1 MASCIE
7 DYAMIGDCETAA
19 LIGRDGSVD
28 WLCWPR
34 FDSAACF
41 AAMLGTSDNGRW
53 LIAPD
58 GPTED
63 VVRRYRPDTL
73 VLETLYRTLTG
84 SAAVIDFMPVEGG
97 SSALVRI
104 VEGRTGSVSFR
115 TELVV
120 RFDYGAAVP
129 WVTRNEDGSIQAVA
143 GPELLV
149 LRTGV
154 PMRGEDL
161 RTVGEFTVGAGQSV
175 AFTLSYC
182 SSFGEL
188 PPAIDAF
195 EALRHTETFWSDWT
209 GRCREL
215 GPYFQSVK
223 RSLITLKALTY
234 RRSGGIV
241 AAATTSLP
249 EQPGGVR
256 NWDYRFCWLRDAT
269 FALLAFMNL
278 GYHDEASA
286 WRDWLIRAVAGSPR
300 QIQIMY
306 GVGGERRLPEWT
318 VPWLPGYEGSAPVR
332 VGNDAYRQLQIDI
345 FGEVADVMFQALK
358 VGLRPPER
366 AYRVRAEFLDHLADH
381 WREPDEGIWEVRSGR
396 RHFVHSKLMSWVA
409 FDRAANEVET
419 AVFADS
425 ASRWRQIADEIHH
438 EICARGFDAEIGNF
452 VQSYGSKRIDA
463 SLLLIPLV
471 GFLPADDPRV
481 RGTVREIERRLLVD
495 DEFVLRYEPDNPQ
508 DGLPSGEGALLA
520 CSFWL
525 VDNYVLQGR
534 REEARKLFERLLARC
549 NDVGLLSEEIDPVT
563 GRMLGNFPQAYSH
576 VGLIN
581 SALHLAQIDGP
592 GLEPSR
598 IHTRHAPID
607 QTV

>member
-1 MASCIE
+1 MASRIE

-19 LIGRDGSVD
+19 LVGRDGSVD

-58 GPTED
+58 GPTEGA
-63 VVRRYRPDTL
+63 VRRYRPDTL
-73 VLETLYRTLTG
+73 ILETLYRTRTG
-84 SAAVIDFMPVEGG
+84 SAAVIDFMPVVGG
-97 SSALVRI
+97 PSALVRI
-104 VEGRTGSVSFR
+104 VEGRTGRVSFR

-143 GPELLV
+143 GPERLV
-149 LRTGV
+149 LRTSV
-154 PMRGEDL
+154 PLRGEDL
-161 RTVGEFTVGAGQSV
+161 RTVGEFTVGAGQRV
-175 AFTLSYC
+175 AFTLSHG
-182 SSFGEL
+182 SSFGDL

-195 EALRHTETFWSDWT
+195 EALRHTERFWCDWT

-215 GPYFQSVK
+215 GPYFQAVK

-278 GYHDEASA
+278 GYHDEATA

-306 GVGGERRLPEWT
+306 GVGGERRLPEWS

-345 FGEVADVMFQALK
+345 FGEVADAMFQALK
-358 VGLRPPER
+358 AGLRPPRR
-366 AYRVRAEFLDHLADH
+366 AYRMRAEFLDHLADH
-381 WREPDEGIWEVRSGR
+381 WHEPDEGIWEVRSGR

-425 ASRWRQIADEIHH
+425 ASRWRRIADEIHR
-438 EICARGFDAEIGNF
+438 EICARGFDAEIGSF

-495 DEFVLRYEPDNPQ
+495 GEFVLRYEPDHPE
-508 DGLPSGEGALLA
+508 DGLPSGEGAFLA

-534 REEARKLFERLLARC
+534 RDEALRLFERLLARC
-549 NDVGLLSEEIDPVT
+549 NDVGLLSEEIDPGT

-581 SALHLAQIDGP
+581 SALHLAQGDAA
-592 GLEPSR
+592 GLEPER